1 MEYNNKPV
9 HSHQETLHY
18 ARDIQ
23 YRDCLSAEFLEF
35 IRNTNSY
42 EYIHITVS
50 NGTVYCDCSDSV

>member
-1 MEYNNKPV
+1 MEHDNKPV

-23 YRDCLSAEFLEF
+23 SQQCLSAEFSEF